1 MATEMLYTENKI
13 IRVALLVFAGYLIWQ
28 LDYTQIETNSTLCLF
43 HALSGKYCYGCG
55 FLKGVAACMHL
66 NFSKAWQLNP
76 LNSITIPLITY
87 LVVKEIFFSD
97 RKLPFIKNNK

>member
-1 MATEMLYTENKI
+1 MAMEILYTENK
-13 IRVALLVFAGYLIWQ
+13 RVRISVLLLAGYLIWQ
-28 LDYTQIETNSTLCLF
+28 LDYTQIESNSTLCLF

-66 NFSKAWQLNP
+66 DFSKAWQLNP

-87 LVVKEIFFSD
+87 LVVKDIFLID
-97 RKLPFIKNNK
+97 KMLPFIKKNK

>member
-1 MATEMLYTENKI
+1 MAMEIIYTENKKVRI
-13 IRVALLVFAGYLIWQ
+13 SMLFFAGYLLWQ

-87 LVVKEIFFSD
+87 LVVKEIFLID
-97 RKLPFIKNNK
+97 RKLPFFKKNK

>member
-1 MATEMLYTENKI
+1 MEILYTENKI
-13 IRVALLVFAGYLIWQ
+13 IRVALIVIAGYLIWQ

-87 LVVKEIFFSD
+87 LVFKEIFLID
-97 RKLPFIKNNK
+97 RILPFIKNNK

>member
-1 MATEMLYTENKI
+1 MEILYTENKI
-13 IRVALLVFAGYLIWQ
+13 VRISVLLFVGHLIWQ

-66 NFSKAWQLNP
+66 NFIKAWQLNP

-87 LVVKEIFFSD
+87 LVVKEIFLID
-97 RKLPFIKNNK
+97 KMLPFIKKNK

>member
-1 MATEMLYTENKI
+1 MLYIENKK
-13 IRVALLVFAGYLIWQ
+13 IRVAMLVLAGYLIWQ
-28 LDYTQIETNSTLCLF
+28 LDYTQIETNRTLCFF
-43 HALSGKYCYGCG
+43 HALSGKNCYGCG

-87 LVVKEIFFSD
+87 LVVKETFFSD
-97 RKLPFIKNNK
+97 SILPFIKNNK

>member
-1 MATEMLYTENKI
+1 MLYTENKI
-13 IRVALLVFAGYLIWQ
+13 IRVALLVFTGYLIWQ

-66 NFSKAWQLNP
+66 NFIKAWQLNP
-76 LNSITIPLITY
+76 LNIITIPLITY
-87 LVVKEIFFSD
+87 LVVKEIFLID
-97 RKLPFIKNNK
+97 RLLPSIKNIK

>member
-1 MATEMLYTENKI
+1 MEMLYTENKI
-13 IRVALLVFAGYLIWQ
+13 VHIALLVFVGHLIWH

-66 NFSKAWQLNP
+66 NFIKAWQLNP
-76 LNSITIPLITY
+76 LNIITIPLITY
-87 LVVKEIFFSD
+87 LVVKEIFLID
-97 RKLPFIKNNK
+97 RLLPSIKNIK